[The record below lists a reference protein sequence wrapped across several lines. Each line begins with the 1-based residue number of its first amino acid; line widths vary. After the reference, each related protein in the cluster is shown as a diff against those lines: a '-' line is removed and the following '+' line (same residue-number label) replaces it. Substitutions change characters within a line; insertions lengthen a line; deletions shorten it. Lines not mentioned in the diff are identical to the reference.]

1 MTWTENA
8 YHIRTPQRL
17 RQVPDCRLSRPTRK
31 REHKLVR
38 IRIRTRTRGLG
49 PQRKRG
55 VVEDTDTM
63 VPMMGIL
70 AME

>member
-8 YHIRTPQRL
+8 YHTRTPRRL
-17 RQVPDCRLSRPTRK
+17 RQTSDRPLSRPTRK

-49 PQRKRG
+49 PRRKRG
-55 VVEDTDTM
+55 VVEDMDTM
-63 VPMMGIL
+63 VPVMGIL